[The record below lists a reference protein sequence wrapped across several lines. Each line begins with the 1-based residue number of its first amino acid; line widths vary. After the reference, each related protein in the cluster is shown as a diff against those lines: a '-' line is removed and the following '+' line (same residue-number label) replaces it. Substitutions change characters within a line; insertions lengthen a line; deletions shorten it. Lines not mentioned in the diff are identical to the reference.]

1 MVIKEPKRLSS
12 KHRRS
17 LSPQH
22 LFSGS
27 WDASRVIRSAVC
39 TAKSEGD
46 FGQLDGCRHTQP
58 SGKPPAETDSYDCG
72 EGRPA
77 HRRDAGTFYRD
88 LSAQGMK
95 ERVRW

>member
-72 EGRPA
+72 EGDRRTA
-77 HRRDAGTFYRD
+77 GMRERSIAICRHR
-88 LSAQGMK
+88 
-95 ERVRW
+95 E